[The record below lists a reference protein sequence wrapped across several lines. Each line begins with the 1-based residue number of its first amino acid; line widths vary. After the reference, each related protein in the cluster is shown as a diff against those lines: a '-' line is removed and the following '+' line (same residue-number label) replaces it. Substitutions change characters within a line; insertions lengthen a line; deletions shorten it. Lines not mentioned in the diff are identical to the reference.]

1 MKHLHS
7 TFIAISFDSIA
18 NPSLSAALTGRVHS
32 SPIAKERHTMSRSLQ
47 ETLRDLSSST
57 EHRSQT
63 ARLSEVFNDVERALK
78 AGVSRKAVYKALLDD
93 GFTMSFASFEN
104 ALHRL
109 RKRRRSSATDA
120 LPKEASRNAS
130 PASTG
135 FRFGQG
141 KVDPNAPVR
150 RNTFEW
156 DSVPKKSSTVKRNS
170 AS

>member
-18 NPSLSAALTGRVHS
+18 NSRLSAARTRQVHS
-32 SPIAKERHTMSRSLQ
+32 RSIAKERHTMSRSSLQ

-120 LPKEASRNAS
+120 LPKEASPKAS

-141 KVDPNAPVR
+141 KVDPNAPIR

-156 DSVPKKSSTVKRNS
+156 DSVPDKGKRY
-170 AS
+170 

>member
-1 MKHLHS
+1 
-7 TFIAISFDSIA
+7 
-18 NPSLSAALTGRVHS
+18 
-32 SPIAKERHTMSRSLQ
+32 MSRSSLQ

-78 AGVSRKAVYKALLDD
+78 AGVSRKAIYKALLDD

-120 LPKEASRNAS
+120 LPKEASRKAS
-130 PASTG
+130 P
-135 FRFGQG
+135 RVQ
-141 KVDPNAPVR
+141 
-150 RNTFEW
+150 
-156 DSVPKKSSTVKRNS
+156 DSGLAKERLTLMHQSEETLLNGTRYPTKKSSTVKE
-170 AS
+170 

>member
-1 MKHLHS
+1 
-7 TFIAISFDSIA
+7 
-18 NPSLSAALTGRVHS
+18 
-32 SPIAKERHTMSRSLQ
+32 MSRSSLQ

-120 LPKEASRNAS
+120 LPKEASPPKTS

-141 KVDPNAPVR
+141 KVDPNAPIR

-156 DSVPKKSSTVKRNS
+156 DSVPKKSSTEKKE
-170 AS
+170 